1 MRRPARRLVS
11 ALPSSGSS
19 DPALALNPNRNPIDL
34 ALAPTLHTNPKP
46 KPKPKPKPNSNPN
59 PNPNPTPNPNPNPN
73 PAPILS
79 CRPDG
84 YPYSP
89 HPETMSNTS
98 ALNVRKHGWVGSSG
112 DKHPGLLQLDGMMVL
127 LLALLVKQL
136 GGKPCA
142 HEAKACYDA

>member
-1 MRRPARRLVS
+1 MYACMLFDMNSPFSDEEKSLRMRAISIS
-11 ALPSSGSS
+11 AAHPH
-19 DPALALNPNRNPIDL
+19 R
-34 ALAPTLHTNPKP
+34 
-46 KPKPKPKPNSNPN
+46 
-59 PNPNPTPNPNPNPN
+59 NPN

-79 CRPDG
+79 CRPDGPGGG